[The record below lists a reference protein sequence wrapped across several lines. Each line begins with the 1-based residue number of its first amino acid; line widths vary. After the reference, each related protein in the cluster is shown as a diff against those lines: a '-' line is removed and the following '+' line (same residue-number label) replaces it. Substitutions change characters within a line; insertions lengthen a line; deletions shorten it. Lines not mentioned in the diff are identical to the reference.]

1 MRNSWGERTD
11 MEKTKE
17 ADEGEK
23 SNNGKDEEA
32 EERLSTKKKKALNT
46 FKKGR
51 RKDRWNLGTDWYRR
65 ICRKAQAILKH

>member
-1 MRNSWGERTD
+1 

-32 EERLSTKKKKALNT
+32 EERLSTHKKSFKYLQKRKKK
-46 FKKGR
+46 R
-51 RKDRWNLGTDWYRR
+51 
-65 ICRKAQAILKH
+65 

>member
-1 MRNSWGERTD
+1 M
-11 MEKTKE
+11 K
-17 ADEGEK
+17 EK
-23 SNNGKDEEA
+23 SQIMGKM
-32 EERLSTKKKKALNT
+32 KKQKKDCPHTKKALNT

>member
-1 MRNSWGERTD
+1 MKEKSQIMG
-11 MEKTKE
+11 KTKKQKK
-17 ADEGEK
+17 DCPQEK
-23 SNNGKDEEA
+23 
-32 EERLSTKKKKALNT
+32 KKKKALNT

>member
-1 MRNSWGERTD
+1 

-32 EERLSTKKKKALNT
+32 EERLSTGKKKKKL
-46 FKKGR
+46 
-51 RKDRWNLGTDWYRR
+51 
-65 ICRKAQAILKH
+65 